1 MAETQDRGQHLEE
14 DQDPVDPDDASD
26 DAEGSDDAE
35 PLARDPSRVD
45 LGSSGEYGMDAPG
58 VVQNLSNVALG
69 AFAVMLV
76 AALIKVP
83 LLMAIAPV
91 VGIVFAIVA
100 LAMVSS
106 SRVGKLR
113 ERVRIVDAAGLS
125 ADDYV
130 LDLGCGRGLLLVEAA
145 RRVPDGL
152 AVGVDVWNTVHQSR
166 NEPSAPLDNAVIERV
181 DDRVDVVTG
190 DGRRLPY
197 VDGAFDAVV
206 SSMVVHHIS
215 DSVGRAGII
224 REAARVLRP
233 GGRLVV
239 VDMQRTAEY
248 VAVLRALRWP
258 DVSRSRRVWRML
270 PPVRYVSGTKPDPN
284 PEPDPEPN
292 PETTA

>member
-14 DQDPVDPDDASD
+14 DQDPVDPDEASD
-26 DAEGSDDAE
+26 DAEGSDDVE

-58 VVQNLSNVALG
+58 VVQNLSNVALA

-190 DGRRLPY
+190 
-197 VDGAFDAVV
+197 
-206 SSMVVHHIS
+206 
-215 DSVGRAGII
+215 
-224 REAARVLRP
+224 
-233 GGRLVV
+233 
-239 VDMQRTAEY
+239 
-248 VAVLRALRWP
+248 
-258 DVSRSRRVWRML
+258 
-270 PPVRYVSGTKPDPN
+270 
-284 PEPDPEPN
+284 
-292 PETTA
+292 

>member
-1 MAETQDRGQHLEE
+1 
-14 DQDPVDPDDASD
+14 
-26 DAEGSDDAE
+26 
-35 PLARDPSRVD
+35 
-45 LGSSGEYGMDAPG
+45 
-58 VVQNLSNVALG
+58 G
-69 AFAVMLV
+69 AFAVMFV
-76 AALIKVP
+76 AALVNVP
-83 LLMAIAPV
+83 FLMGIALA
-91 VGIVFAIVA
+91 VGIVFTIVA

-152 AVGVDVWNTVHQSR
+152 AVGVDVWNSVDQSR
-166 NEPSAPLDNAVIERV
+166 NEPSAPLENAMIERV

-206 SSMVVHHIS
+206 SSMVVHNIS